1 DHRPRSQHQAIA
13 EPAHDAEGEHHVHP
27 QRDAAGIAAAD
38 RLGRLRNER
47 QRGERGGD
55 VAQPFQVHSAPGPW
69 CTRPSFITKSTAM
82 TALMSATGSPG
93 MAMMSARLPASI
105 TPWSS
110 TPSTCAA
117 CSVADCSAYAA
128 GIPASTM

>member
-1 DHRPRSQHQAIA
+1 RAQHQAVA
-13 EPAHDAEGEHHVHP
+13 EPAHDADGEHHVHP
-27 QRDAAGIAAAD
+27 QRDAAGVAAAD
-38 RLGRLRNER
+38 RLGRLRHEGQCGQR
-47 QRGERGGD
+47 RGE
-55 VAQPFQVHSAPGPW
+55 VADPFEVHSTAGLR
-69 CTRPSFITKSTAM
+69 CTLPSFITKSTAI

-93 MAMMSARLPASI
+93 KAMMSARLPASS